1 LAIGPGHVAQDE
13 AFPVRISWNAPDL
26 LPGERKLGYLLL
38 GAKAGREGKTGRI
51 PVTIT
56 RTGNTDA
63 PAALVSGRTR
73 VMKLA
78 AGDAQERLFID
89 VPPNASALSISTSGE
104 GEVDLYA
111 AWTGDFAS
119 PNASTGI
126 DAAPARGEAEAT
138 SIHPGANESI
148 DLHEPPFKPGR
159 WYITPVNSGTEDASF
174 ELTAS
179 ISYSAGSPPVQAPT
193 PQFGGYYNPARSGSG
208 AFLYEAGSSWA
219 LIVYSYLDDG
229 TPTWYLGAS
238 PQP

>member
-89 VPPNASALSISTSGE
+89 VPPNASRHEITSSGD

-111 AWTGDFAS
+111 AWAGNFPA
-119 PNASTGI
+119 PNV
-126 DAAPARGEAEAT
+126 DAAIATAPARGEAAGT
-138 SIHPGANESI
+138 SIHPGASESI
-148 DLHEPPFKPGR
+148 DLQGANLKAGR
-159 WYITPVNSGTEDASF
+159 WYITPVNSGETEASF
-174 ELTAS
+174 SLTAAVT
-179 ISYSAGSPPVQAPT
+179 AGAEAPPT
-193 PQFGGYYNPARSGSG
+193 PQFG
-208 AFLYEAGSSWA
+208 
-219 LIVYSYLDDG
+219 
-229 TPTWYLGAS
+229 
-238 PQP
+238 